1 MDDMY
6 LDVSAGY
13 VDDCRITQIDYHS
26 FFHYSTSAL
35 SNNDEVRIAL
45 HNTESYTLLCERYIY
60 IEGTITKPAEITD
73 HIRFINN
80 GLAFLFFKMKYEL
93 NGIQIQKLANPSIT
107 TTLKGYCSY
116 NKSDIVSRYNA
127 AWDDDIKNFNKD
139 FIESSMFNGCINLKD
154 LFGFC

>member
-1 MDDMY
+1 MY

-26 FFHYSTSAL
+26 FLPYSTSAL

-45 HNTESYTLLCERYIY
+45 HNTESYTLPCESYIY

-73 HIRFINN
+73 DIRFINN
-80 GLAFLFFKMKYEL
+80 GLAFLFSEMRYEL
-93 NGIQIQKLANPSIT
+93 NGIQIQKLANPGIT

-127 AWDDDIKNFNKD
+127 AWDDDIKNLIK
-139 FIESSMFNGCINLKD
+139 ILSRALCSTGV
-154 LFGFC
+154 